1 MTAVLEEISMT
12 HAERKSPCPQIGG
25 RRCCTTPYVEGF
37 VDELRAG
44 GYAASSVA
52 ELERGVEHFGTWA
65 DASGFAVSR
74 FDDEVL
80 AQFASHLGAGECCGR
95 SKGLFRPT
103 RVAARQFV
111 TYLRRAGVVAAAPAA
126 QSATPPLVAAFSAWM
141 RRHRGLA
148 PRTIIGY
155 ERAIGI
161 FLAVEGHEPTRY
173 TAAGV
178 RAFVVTCTHERSRA
192 YTKWIVRAVRLW
204 LRFLSAQGLGPV
216 GLDAAVPTV
225 PEWRLSALPQYLE
238 PAVVERVIAACD
250 CTTPHGCRDRAILLL
265 LARLGLRAGDVAGLQ
280 LADVDWAQGTIRVCG
295 KGRRTVLLPL
305 PQEIGDALLAYLE
318 GPRPRVA
325 LTSVFLCT
333 RAPYRPFARSASIAD
348 VVRLALAR
356 AGVTDAPSRGA
367 HLLRH
372 SAATAMLRA
381 GSTLETIGA
390 LLRHVSP
397 DTTAHYA
404 KVDVATL
411 ATVAQPWP
419 ESARC

>member
-1 MTAVLEEISMT
+1 MTKVT
-12 HAERKSPCPQIGG
+12 RKSSYPQSGG
-25 RRCCTTPYVEGF
+25 RRSCTTPYVEGF
-37 VDELRAG
+37 IDELRAS
-44 GYAASSVA
+44 GYAASSVFDT
-52 ELERGVEHFGTWA
+52 ERGVKHFGTWA
-65 DASGFAVSR
+65 DARGLAVAEV
-74 FDDEVL
+74 DDGVV
-80 AQFASHLGAGECCGR
+80 AQFASHLGSSDCCGR
-95 SKGLFRPT
+95 NMGLFKRT
-103 RVAARQFV
+103 RIAARQFV
-111 TYLRRAGVVAAAPAA
+111 AYLRRTGVVAAAPAM
-126 QSATPPLVAAFSAWM
+126 QSETPPLVAAFSAWM

-148 PRTIIGY
+148 PSTIVGY

-161 FLAVEGHEPTRY
+161 FLAVEGREPVRY

-178 RAFVVTCTHERSRA
+178 RAFVVTCTRERSRA
-192 YTKWIVRAVRLW
+192 YAKWIVRAVRLW
-204 LRFLSAQGLGPV
+204 LRFLAAQGLGPV

-225 PEWRLSALPQYLE
+225 PEWRLSALPRYLE

-250 CTTPHGCRDRAILLL
+250 CATPHGCRDRAILLL

-280 LADVDWAQGTIRVCG
+280 LADVNWAQGTIRVCG

-305 PQEIGDALLAYLE
+305 PQEVGDALLAYLQ
-318 GPRPRVA
+318 GKRPRVA
-325 LTSVFLCT
+325 LNSVFLCT
-333 RAPYRPFARSASIAD
+333 RAPYRPFATSASIAD

-356 AGVTDAPSRGA
+356 AGVDDAPSRGA

-381 GSTLETIGA
+381 GSSLETIGA

>member
-1 MTAVLEEISMT
+1 MVVLEEFSMSET
-12 HAERKSPCPQIGG
+12 KQESPCFPIGARHG
-25 RRCCTTPYVEGF
+25 YVMPFVEGF
-37 VDELRAG
+37 INELRAT
-44 GYAASSVA
+44 GYAALSVA
-52 ELERGVEHFGTWA
+52 EIARGVTHLETWARERGLPL
-65 DASGFAVSR
+65 SR
-74 FDDEVL
+74 FDDGAL
-80 AQFASHLGAGECCGR
+80 AEFVNHLGSSACCGR
-95 SKGLFRPT
+95 NKGVFKVT
-103 RVAARQFV
+103 RVAARLFIA
-111 TYLRRAGVVAAAPAA
+111 YLRRMAVVETVPAL
-126 QSATPPLVAAFSAWM
+126 QSATPPLLTTFSTWM
-141 RRHRGLA
+141 RQHRGLA
-148 PRTIIGY
+148 PRTIVGY
-155 ERAIGI
+155 ERSIGI
-161 FLAVEGHEPTRY
+161 FLAVEGHEPARY

-178 RAFVVTCTHERSRA
+178 RAFVVTCTRERSRA
-192 YTKWIVRAVRLW
+192 YAKWIVRAVRLW
-204 LRFLSAQGLGPV
+204 LRFLAAQGLCPV

-225 PEWRLSALPQYLE
+225 PEWRLSALPRYLE

-250 CTTPHGCRDRAILLL
+250 YGTAHGCRDRAILLL

-280 LADVDWAQGTIRVCG
+280 LADIDWAQGTIRVCG

-305 PQEIGDALLAYLE
+305 PQEVGDALLAYLQDK
-318 GPRPRVA
+318 RPRVA

-333 RAPYRPFARSASIAD
+333 RAPYRPFASSASIAD

-419 ESARC
+419 GGARC